1 MFLFIVH
8 KMGFAIDVLFLQSI
22 VSSDLGVEGL
32 AYQSNNR
39 RAGAKRLI
47 LITSRFNSRKLVV
60 NFADVVAL
68 KVL

>member
-1 MFLFIVH
+1 
-8 KMGFAIDVLFLQSI
+8 MGFAIDVLFLQSI